1 MFTVIYSF
9 KVLPAQCEV
18 FEESWSQLTKLIYEY
33 EGSLGSRLHKTAVE
47 NEAESINYIAYAQW
61 PSRLVWE
68 HSGSKLPKEAESIRK
83 TMKNACLHIETQY
96 ELDVVNDL
104 LSSTTKK

>member
-9 KVLPAQCEV
+9 KVHPAQCEV

-33 EGSLGSRLHKTAVE
+33 EGSLGSRLHKTSDQ
-47 NEAESINYIAYAQW
+47 NELESIQYIAYAQW

-68 HSGSKLPKEAESIRK
+68 HSGSTLPKEAESIRNA
-83 TMKNACLHIETQY
+83 MKNACLHIETQY
-96 ELDVVNDL
+96 ELEVVNDL
-104 LSSTTKK
+104 IATTTKK